1 MPTPKKP
8 AAPSTKVASEVD
20 RQIGEVVRFHREKK
34 GLTQAQL
41 GKAIGVTFQQV
52 QKYERGVNR
61 ISAATL
67 LRCAEALD
75 CHVADLFN
83 DSDPEGTS
91 ASERAILKLWEQ
103 LREPEREAVMAMIR
117 AFLKP

>member
-1 MPTPKKP
+1 MPAPRNP

-20 RQIGEVVRFHREKK
+20 RQIGEVVRTRREKK

-67 LRCAEALD
+67 LSCADALE
-75 CHVADLFN
+75 CSVADLYS
-83 DSDPEGTS
+83 DSDPQGTS
-91 ASERAILKLWEQ
+91 ASERAILKLWQQ
-103 LREPEREAVMAMIR
+103 LREPERDAVVAMIK
-117 AFLKP
+117 AFLKK